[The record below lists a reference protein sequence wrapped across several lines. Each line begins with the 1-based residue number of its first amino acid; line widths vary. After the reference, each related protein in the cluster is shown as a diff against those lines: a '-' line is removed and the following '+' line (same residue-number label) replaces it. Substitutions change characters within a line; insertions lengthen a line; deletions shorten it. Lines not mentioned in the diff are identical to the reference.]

1 MDTKSEIICID
12 GLIDTIV
19 NQTTYSRD
27 EAQDLLAKFDLDPVK
42 VIKYYLSDGKEQKQE
57 DKITSV
63 NQEIYKQIRTRMGA
77 VTTEYRKKNPLN
89 LNHVKENFKSYDT
102 DGVKNK

>member
-42 VIKYYLSDGKEQKQE
+42 VIKYYLSDGKEQ
-57 DKITSV
+57 
-63 NQEIYKQIRTRMGA
+63 
-77 VTTEYRKKNPLN
+77 
-89 LNHVKENFKSYDT
+89 
-102 DGVKNK
+102 NKYP

>member
-42 VIKYYLSDGKEQKQE
+42 VIKYYLSGEKEVTKE
-57 DKITSV
+57 IKITSV

-77 VTTEYRKKNPLN
+77 VTKEYRKNNPLN
-89 LNHVKENFKSYDT
+89 IDHVRENFKCYDNEKT
-102 DGVKNK
+102 NK

>member
-19 NQTTYSRD
+19 NQTTYTRD

-42 VIKYYLSDGKEQKQE
+42 VIKFYLSGEKEVVKE
-57 DKITSV
+57 TKITSV

-77 VTTEYRKKNPLN
+77 VTKEYRKNNPLN
-89 LNHVKENFKSYDT
+89 LDHVRENFKSYENDNS
-102 DGVKNK
+102 KNN